1 MLTDFKVRK
10 QKQNRGVLS
19 VPREHSGEKGCL
31 LSKYTELT
39 ININTLAIQKQD
51 HVSAPWNP
59 SRCVVACLLF
69 SIQTHVIHLVCKL
82 FWLTC
87 GSAGKESA
95 CNVGHLS
102 LIPELGRSLGEG
114 KGCLL

>member
-59 SRCVVACLLF
+59 LEL
-69 SIQTHVIHLVCKL
+69 
-82 FWLTC
+82 C
-87 GSAGKESA
+87 GSLPFIFHTDSRY
-95 CNVGHLS
+95 S
-102 LIPELGRSLGEG
+102 FSM
-114 KGCLL
+114 